1 MSSCALCWVQEVN
14 NFFYS
19 FFVLCLELS
28 LLLSQKSDN
37 ANSFFCPINI
47 CQFWRKKLCFWNVG
61 LCETEKLLFFENSLN
76 FFDAFRCVGHRN
88 VLFSSLIIKKP
99 KPKNVALLWVFV
111 PTGHYFFPKK
121 EVVAFDN
128 SLVRFFFLPSC
139 EEY

>member
-14 NFFYS
+14 QLFLQFFWVMSGIIFAFVTKKWQYKQ
-19 FFVLCLELS
+19 FF
-28 LLLSQKSDN
+28 LSQQHLS
-37 ANSFFCPINI
+37 ILE
-47 CQFWRKKLCFWNVG
+47 KKTLFLKCG

-99 KPKNVALLWVFV
+99 KPKNVASLWVFV

>member
-1 MSSCALCWVQEVN
+1 MLSARSKPTFFTVFLLCVWNYLCFCHKKVTIQTV
-14 NFFYS
+14 
-19 FFVLCLELS
+19 FFVPTTFV
-28 LLLSQKSDN
+28 
-37 ANSFFCPINI
+37 NSGK
-47 CQFWRKKLCFWNVG
+47 KKLCFWNVG

-76 FFDAFRCVGHRN
+76 FFDAFTSVRHRN

-121 EVVAFDN
+121 EVVTFDN

-139 EEY
+139 QEY

>member
-1 MSSCALCWVQEVN
+1 MLSARSKAT
-14 NFFYS
+14 FFYS
-19 FFVLCLELS
+19 FFASCLELS
-28 LLLSQKSDN
+28 LRLSQKSDIT
-37 ANSFFCPINI
+37 NSFFFSNII

-121 EVVAFDN
+121 EVVVFDN

-139 EEY
+139 

>member
-1 MSSCALCWVQEVN
+1 MLSARSKAT
-14 NFFYS
+14 FFYS
-19 FFVLCLELS
+19 FFALCMELS

-37 ANSFFCPINI
+37 TNSFVCPNNI

-61 LCETEKLLFFENSLN
+61 LCEAEKLLFFENSLN
-76 FFDAFRCVGHRN
+76 FFDGFTCVGHRN

-139 EEY
+139 QEY